1 MSEKK
6 LSEQMQ
12 EFVDQVADPDTEL
25 LECWADAVRAL
36 EEERDQWRDRYF
48 ALKDATFASR
58 YNAKPDEGMSAEAV
72 EALVAERDWLK
83 ANLKSAGQV
92 IGLALTTS
100 QGALEDRLS
109 AALRREDTLRQLNDE
124 LNEEVLRLHRVL
136 EAKEYGT
143 P

>member
-1 MSEKK
+1 MSEK
-6 LSEQMQ
+6 LSERLVR
-12 EFVDQVADPDTEL
+12 ELKTVNEEHGGFTGWPDSM
-25 LECWADAVRAL
+25 
-36 EEERDQWRDRYF
+36 EEIID
-48 ALKDATFASR
+48 
-58 YNAKPDEGMSAEAV
+58 AV
-72 EALVAERDWLK
+72 EALEKERDWLK

-100 QGALEDRLS
+100 QGTLEDRLS